1 VRIAYLLTRADPVGG
16 AQIHVRDLAMAVRT
30 LGHAPTVITSG
41 SGPFVEDLR
50 ATGIP
55 VLLLQH
61 LSAPMRPL
69 RDLRAL
75 GEVRSALTELRPELI
90 TAHSAK
96 AGVLGRLAGRA
107 LRVPVVVTVHG
118 WACAPGT
125 PTLQAAVSRRVERF
139 IGPLANK
146 IITVSDFDRRFGLQ
160 AKLVTEKQVVTVHNG
175 IADVAP
181 SLRANPSLSPVRL
194 AMVARFEPQKDHR
207 TLLRALGGLQDQAWE
222 LDLVGDGPLRGEME
236 SLAASLG
243 IASRVHF
250 LGQRMDVE
258 QILARVQIGVLASHW
273 EGFPL
278 TVLEAMRAGLPV
290 VASAVGGIDESVRDG
305 ETGFLVPRASVELLR
320 DRLRQLLLAPALRM
334 RMGSSGRS
342 RYEQHFTLSHSVNR
356 TLAVYRDVLAGNGGE
371 LAHARELGR
380 VFA

>member
-1 VRIAYLLTRADPVGG
+1 MRIAYLLTRADPVGG
-16 AQIHVRDLAMAVRT
+16 AQIHVRDMAMAVRA
-30 LGHAPTVITSG
+30 LGHAPTVLTSG

-75 GEVRSALTELRPELI
+75 SEVRSALTDLRPELI

-125 PTLQAAVSRRVERF
+125 PTLQAAAARRVERF

-146 IITVSDFDRRFGLQ
+146 IITVSEFDRRFGLE
-160 AKLVTEKQVVTVHNG
+160 AKLGNEDQVVTVHNG
-175 IADVAP
+175 IPDVP
-181 SLRANPSLSPVRL
+181 PELRATPSMVPPRM
-194 AMVARFEPQKDHR
+194 AMVARFEPQKDHS
-207 TLLRALGGLQDQAWE
+207 TLLRALGGLQEHAWE

-236 SLAASLG
+236 SLAAALG
-243 IASRVHF
+243 IAARVRF

-258 QILARVQIGVLASHW
+258 RILARVHISVLASRW

-278 TVLEAMRAGLPV
+278 TILEAMRAGLPV
-290 VASAVGGIDESVRDG
+290 VASAVGGIEESVRDG
-305 ETGFLVPRASVELLR
+305 ESGFLVPRGSVDMLR
-320 DRLRQLLLAPALRM
+320 DRIRQLLVAPALRS
-334 RMGSSGRS
+334 RMGADGRR
-342 RYEQHFTLSHSVNR
+342 RYEQHFTLAHSVNQ
-356 TLAVYRDVLAGNGGE
+356 TLAVYRDVLAGNGE

-380 VFA
+380 VSA